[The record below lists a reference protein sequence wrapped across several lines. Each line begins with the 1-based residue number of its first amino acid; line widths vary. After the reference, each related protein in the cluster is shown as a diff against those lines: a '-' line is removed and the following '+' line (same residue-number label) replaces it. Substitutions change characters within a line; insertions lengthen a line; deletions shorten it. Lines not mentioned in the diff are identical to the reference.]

1 MVMSMCLL
9 DWFRVGAAA
18 LALVVLASPA
28 RAVTC
33 DEVRAMKAN
42 DLSYWAGRLEVTP
55 DHLAAL
61 LDKAFCQVG
70 GRERVN
76 APGSKRE
83 RAKSI
88 NRNGQVAVK

>member
-1 MVMSMCLL
+1 MVSSMYLL

-33 DEVRAMKAN
+33 DEVRAMNAN
-42 DLSYWAGRLEVTP
+42 DLSYWAGRLEVAP

-61 LDKAFCQVG
+61 LDKAFCQLG
-70 GRERVN
+70 AGRERVN
-76 APGSKRE
+76 APSNKRE
-83 RAKSI
+83 RVKAI
-88 NRNGQVAVK
+88 NRTAAVR